1 MYITKSYPLH
11 NYILYNDE
19 ICVNNIVVLQDLPNS
34 QNLRSEMRNIA
45 EGQVKQVVD
54 LEKRKQMK

>member
-11 NYILYNDE
+11 NYIFYNDE